1 MPFGL
6 LPQRQLLRTKSSWCN
21 KTSNSARRC
30 ELSSRLLP
38 IQQLL
43 RTDAMMTE
51 FSPATEDIVDAFVC
65 GGDTTHERLA
75 AALRALGSR
84 IYGAPEI
91 REAIFDIAFE
101 LHPIP
106 GE

>member
-1 MPFGL
+1 
-6 LPQRQLLRTKSSWCN
+6 
-21 KTSNSARRC
+21 
-30 ELSSRLLP
+30 
-38 IQQLL
+38 
-43 RTDAMMTE
+43 MMTE
-51 FSPATEDIVDAFVC
+51 FSPATEDLVDAFVC
-65 GGDTTHERLA
+65 GGDTTRERLA
-75 AALRALGSR
+75 AALRALGGR

>member
-1 MPFGL
+1 MSLGVLPQHQLLRAKSRWLNKTSDSAGREHLPSGL
-6 LPQRQLLRTKSSWCN
+6 LPIWWILRNNT
-21 KTSNSARRC
+21 
-30 ELSSRLLP
+30 
-38 IQQLL
+38 
-43 RTDAMMTE
+43 MMTE
-51 FSPATEDIVDAFVC
+51 FSPATENIVDAFVC
-65 GGDTTHERLA
+65 GGDTTRERLA
-75 AALRALGSR
+75 AALRALGGR